1 MNYTTLTVPG
11 ELGDT
16 MKGEVTERS
25 LYEHLQQVTDHR
37 KLRGRRYEA
46 AVVLTL
52 LVLAKMAGEKKISG
66 IAHWV
71 RLRGGWLSE
80 RLLQGRRRLPC
91 VNTYRYVMAHADEKE
106 LERELCAFMEKS
118 SAKKEE
124 SSAGKGEVAASRGED
139 LPQIVID
146 GKVLCGTDRQTP
158 VVQAPQMVVSAYHV
172 QERRI
177 LAQQGAL
184 GRGKEKQ
191 TALQILQHLSIAG
204 HVLSADAL
212 HTTPHWCQQVR
223 HKQAHYL
230 LIAKKNRQELYDDIA
245 LLFADGPFPDL
256 PEQQAQTIDKG
267 HGRLEIRRLRIS
279 SALTDYLKPGWPDVA
294 QVFQVQ
300 RLMTR
305 CGHATD
311 ELAYGFT
318 SLSAAQAS
326 PPQVLQF
333 IRRHWHIENILHYR
347 RDATLGEDACL
358 VAHGQT
364 PRILALLNNTVLFLI
379 DRAGGADNAAAKI
392 REFAASPQSALDLIL
407 HPP

>member
-1 MNYTTLTVPG
+1 
-11 ELGDT
+11 
-16 MKGEVTERS
+16 
-25 LYEHLQQVTDHR
+25 
-37 KLRGRRYEA
+37 
-46 AVVLTL
+46 
-52 LVLAKMAGEKKISG
+52 
-66 IAHWV
+66 
-71 RLRGGWLSE
+71 
-80 RLLQGRRRLPC
+80 
-91 VNTYRYVMAHADEKE
+91 
-106 LERELCAFMEKS
+106 
-118 SAKKEE
+118 
-124 SSAGKGEVAASRGED
+124 
-139 LPQIVID
+139 
-146 GKVLCGTDRQTP
+146 
-158 VVQAPQMVVSAYHV
+158 MVVSAYHV

-184 GRGKEKQ
+184 SRGKEKQ
-191 TALQILQHLSIAG
+191 TALQILEHLSIAG

-223 HKQAHYL
+223 QKQAHYL
-230 LIAKKNRQELYDDIA
+230 LIAKRNRQELYDDIA

-300 RLMTR
+300 RLITR

-326 PPQVLQF
+326 PPQVLQLV
-333 IRRHWHIENILHYR
+333 RRHWHIENILHCR
-347 RDATLGEDACL
+347 RDVTLGEDACL
-358 VAHGQT
+358 VAQGQT
-364 PRILALLNNTVLFLI
+364 PRILALLNNTVLFLV
-379 DRAGGADNAAAKI
+379 DRAGGAGNAAAKI